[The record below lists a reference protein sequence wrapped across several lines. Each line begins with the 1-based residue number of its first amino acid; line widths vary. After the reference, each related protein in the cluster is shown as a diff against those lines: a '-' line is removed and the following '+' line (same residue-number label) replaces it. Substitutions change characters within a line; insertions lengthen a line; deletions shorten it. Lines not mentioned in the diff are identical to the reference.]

1 MDVATRSVAGRP
13 RGAPYAPSRGHFYCH
28 RVAASGSYV
37 ASPQQIQDYTTN
49 EYLSS

>member
-13 RGAPYAPSRGHFYCH
+13 RGDPYAPSRGHFHCH

-37 ASPQQIQDYTTN
+37 ASPQQIQGCTTTD
-49 EYLSS
+49 YLSS